1 MVKRSNQVILILINI
16 GVLVG
21 KSDYKTLSRY
31 VSSYL
36 GNLKTHEVC
45 INDQEW
51 KYIEGGKGEETIIFI
66 HGLMGSKMLWRSLM
80 QHYMADYRVIA
91 LDIPGLFVEQRLQT
105 KRHTFRE
112 LSNWLELFLEHLKVE
127 RFHLVAHSVGCG
139 IGTHFASTRPSR
151 VSSIALLN
159 HIDVCTDFNTSGK
172 DRAIDGYLED
182 TDPTSLDSLEAWNSL
197 FLKMFYVPPKVPQVI
212 QRYRYRSFMKHYNGF
227 VRVVEELNELK
238 PMALSYLRKIKCPV
252 LTVNSSHDR
261 FSSDSFYETL
271 KHQVP
276 WGQHVMIEQCGHM
289 SFIEKHEQ
297 VVNSHH
303 AFLKNLS
310 PLAPKVVCELS

>member
-1 MVKRSNQVILILINI
+1 MGN
-16 GVLVG
+16 
-21 KSDYKTLSRY
+21 SDYKTLSRY

-36 GNLKTHEVC
+36 GSLKTHEVC

-51 KYIEGGKGEETIIFI
+51 KYIEGGKGKETIIFI
-66 HGLMGSKMLWRSLM
+66 HGLMGSKMLWRSFM

-91 LDIPGLFVEQRLQT
+91 MDMPGLFVEQRLKT

-112 LSNWLELFLEHLKVE
+112 LSNWLELFLEHLQVE

-139 IGTHFASTRPSR
+139 VATHFASSRPSM

-159 HIDVCTDFNTSGK
+159 HLDVCSDNNANGNGNV
-172 DRAIDGYLED
+172 RAIDGYLED
-182 TDPTSLDSLEAWNSL
+182 TIPTVLDSLDAWNNLYS
-197 FLKMFYVPPKVPQVI
+197 KMFYMPPKLPQVI
-212 QRYRYRSFMKHYNGF
+212 QRYRYRSFMKHYDGF

-238 PMALSYLRKIKCPV
+238 PMALSYLRKLKCPV
-252 LTVNSSHDR
+252 LTINSTDDV
-261 FSSDSFYETL
+261 FSSNAFYETL

-276 WGQHVMIEQCGHM
+276 WGRHEMVTRCGHM

-297 VVNSHH
+297 VVNNHQE
-303 AFLKNLS
+303 FMRNIGLTLS
-310 PLAPKVVCELS
+310 VPVMELETY